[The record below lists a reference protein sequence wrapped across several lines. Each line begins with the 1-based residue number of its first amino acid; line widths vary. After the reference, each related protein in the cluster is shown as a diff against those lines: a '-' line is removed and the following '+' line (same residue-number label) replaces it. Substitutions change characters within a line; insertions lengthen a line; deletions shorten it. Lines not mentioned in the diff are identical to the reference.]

1 MTAPTAAP
9 HPESWRE
16 LAGKA
21 FASRSF
27 LIGFVITGAIA
38 AMALVS
44 YLWTPYDITRLIVS
58 DKLQPPSAIHW
69 FGTDHFGRD
78 VASMLMAGAWNSL
91 AIAWPAVLLG
101 AAAGIA
107 VGSAAAA
114 LRGLFDEVAMRISD
128 VIFAFPAV
136 LSAIMIG
143 ALLGSGPSAAILAI
157 AIFNVP
163 VFARVSRGVALQ
175 VWTFDYVAA
184 ARSLGKHPLRI
195 TLEDVLPNIAG
206 VLVVQVTIQLALAIL
221 TEAGLSYLGLGI
233 RPPNPSWGRMLSDA
247 QTYLAQAPHLAIAPG
262 CAIALSVLGLNLL
275 RDGLSDALD
284 PTLRGRN
291 L

>member
-1 MTAPTAAP
+1 MRLLGRRPSLALVVGGALTAV
-9 HPESWRE
+9 
-16 LAGKA
+16 LA
-21 FASRSF
+21 
-27 LIGFVITGAIA
+27 LT
-38 AMALVS
+38 ALVS
-44 YLWTPYDITRLIVS
+44 TVWTPQNPTR
-58 DKLQPPSAIHW
+58 IHIALRLKGP
-69 FGTDHFGRD
+69 FEAGLLGTDHFGRD

-143 ALLGSGPSAAILAI
+143 ALLGSGPSAAIMAI

-275 RDGLSDALD
+275 GDGLRDALD